1 MSRINI
7 LFIGDTVGN
16 QGVETVTQLLPALI
30 EEHSIDFVVA
40 NGENS
45 HQGRGI
51 NEVIVKRLYKAGVNV
66 ITGGDH
72 SFDKHLIFPYMR
84 YDKNLLRPANYP
96 PGVPGFG
103 FCSFPFPEANLN
115 IGVLNLRGQSYF
127 QNPIQCPFRTADKL
141 IPQLAENNK
150 VILVDFHAEATAEK
164 LAFGWF
170 LNDKY
175 PAVTAMIGTHT
186 HVQTADEQLFP
197 NGLAYITDVG
207 FTGAHNTVIGM
218 AKETAINR
226 FLLQTPQKYELGY
239 GNCKLNA
246 ALVTVAIET
255 GKALS
260 IKRISALAP
269 NVNVKE
275 NEKEAVATEIVATS

>member
-1 MSRINI
+1 MNL

-16 QGVETVTQLLPALI
+16 QGVETITQLLPTLI
-30 EEHSIDFVVA
+30 EEYSIDFVIA
-40 NGENS
+40 NGENT

-72 SFDKHLIFPYMR
+72 SFDKHLIFTYMR

-96 PGVPGFG
+96 QGVPGFG
-103 FCSFPFPEANLN
+103 FGSYSLPEANLN
-115 IGVLNLRGQSYF
+115 IGVINLRGQSYF
-127 QNPIQCPFRTADKL
+127 HNPIQCPFRTVDKL

-150 VILVDFHAEATAEK
+150 VILIDFHAEATAEK
-164 LAFGWF
+164 LALAWY
-170 LNDKY
+170 LNDKF

-197 NGLAYITDVG
+197 NGMAYITDVG

-218 AKETAINR
+218 AKDTAINR
-226 FLLQTPQKYELGY
+226 FLFQTPQKYELGY

-246 ALVTVAIET
+246 VIISVSMQT

-260 IKRISALAP
+260 IKRLSVQAL
-269 NVNVKE
+269 NVTVKE
-275 NEKEAVATEIVATS
+275 NEKETATPEMVVST